1 MPNAVVVCVLSVG
14 EDITIVILTINI
26 SGSIPSLPNAT
37 PFTLF
42 YFDELCDSQSSGIQC
57 PLIAASMIYSS

>member
-14 EDITIVILTINI
+14 EDITIVVLTTNV
-26 SGSIPSLPNAT
+26 SVSIPSLPNAI
-37 PFTLF
+37 PVTLF

-57 PLIAASMIYSS
+57 PLIAGSMIYSS